1 MSRLDVSY
9 DGQKVGTLAEA
20 RGGIFFEYD
29 AQFIATGHELSPLN
43 LQLGSGLRSRGSSGM
58 RLPGL
63 FDDSLPDQWGE
74 RLMCTSPD
82 LT

>member
-1 MSRLDVSY
+1 MSRLDVGY